1 MTIRF
6 YDAISKKLLKNKAIN
21 ARINDGLG
29 ETRSEM
35 ANLWKI
41 WVLNF
46 GINIIFTI
54 ILWNGKDFGWLN
66 ASCQIGLITLILYIN
81 KEKL

>member
-1 MTIRF
+1 MHKQKPQMENRERLYGMF
-6 YDAISKKLLKNKAIN
+6 VLSYKNKI
-21 ARINDGLG
+21 RTL
-29 ETRSEM
+29 RFKM

-66 ASCQIGLITLILYIN
+66 ASCQVGLITLILYIN